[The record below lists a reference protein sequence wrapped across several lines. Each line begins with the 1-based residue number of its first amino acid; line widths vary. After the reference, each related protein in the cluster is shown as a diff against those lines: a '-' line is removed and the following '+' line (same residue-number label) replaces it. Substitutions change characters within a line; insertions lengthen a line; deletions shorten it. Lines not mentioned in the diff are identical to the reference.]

1 MTTKIIP
8 IRRVSSLLIPTN
20 NTSIFS
26 YRKLRGQQ
34 GGRRELPFLLNCAC
48 WLTIAVRLHSNA
60 WKCRSIPFVCWCI
73 NPETITRSFRKLCGD
88 FYKVGRKP
96 KSIFY
101 SQEKGLRNRIPSF
114 SATNNQTYRWEGLD
128 FPSQSNLPTRGLGFP
143 SDFPHP
149 PYLSSTW
156 CCILYFRLVGP
167 TARWPWLAKRHEND
181 DDTHIKNPCQ
191 PYEVLCKTY
200 KGRWLIKIRGAS
212 GLGLRFGGSATT
224 PS

>member
-20 NTSIFS
+20 NTSMFS

-34 GGRRELPFLLNCAC
+34 DGRRELLFLLNCAC

-101 SQEKGLRNRIPSF
+101 SHRFQPRTIKPTDERVWTFRH
-114 SATNNQTYRWEGLD
+114 NQTYRREG
-128 FPSQSNLPTRGLGFP
+128 
-143 SDFPHP
+143 
-149 PYLSSTW
+149 W
-156 CCILYFRLVGP
+156 AFRLISLIPHIWAPPGAVFCIFGLLGRQPDGP
-167 TARWPWLAKRHEND
+167 DWQNVMKMMT
-181 DDTHIKNPCQ
+181 TH
-191 PYEVLCKTY
+191 T
-200 KGRWLIKIRGAS
+200 
-212 GLGLRFGGSATT
+212 
-224 PS
+224 

>member
-34 GGRRELPFLLNCAC
+34 GGRRELLFLLNCAC

-73 NPETITRSFRKLCGD
+73 NPETITCSFRKLCGD

-101 SQEKGLRNRIPSF
+101 SHRFQPRTIKPTDERVWTFRH
-114 SATNNQTYRWEGLD
+114 NQTYRREGLD
-128 FPSQSNLPTRGLGFP
+128 FP

-191 PYEVLCKTY
+191 PYEVLCKTH

>member
-20 NTSIFS
+20 NTSMFS

-34 GGRRELPFLLNCAC
+34 DGRRELLFLLNCAC

-114 SATNNQTYRWEGLD
+114 SATNNQTYRREGLD
-128 FPSQSNLPTRGLGFP
+128 FPSQSNLPTRGVGLSVWFP
-143 SDFPHP
+143 SSPIFELH
-149 PYLSSTW
+149 LV
-156 CCILYFRLVGP
+156 LYSVFSACWADSQMALIGK
-167 TARWPWLAKRHEND
+167 TSWKWWRH
-181 DDTHIKNPCQ
+181 
-191 PYEVLCKTY
+191 TY
-200 KGRWLIKIRGAS
+200 KKPLPTS